1 MRQSGLPLHRQT
13 IQENTQ
19 NLLRNLLCMRP
30 APGICSAGTCSRTC
44 PTTSSPTC
52 AWSGTSSKTC
62 FGTCSKTSSL
72 TCAWSGTS
80 SKTCFGTCSK
90 TYCGWL
96 QLLQNPSKTSSG
108 TSSGTCSG
116 TCFATTCGTCSS
128 TLCREL
134 APEPLPELA
143 PSRLCHKGVRQEPA
157 TRMSHKTVR

>member
-44 PTTSSPTC
+44 PTTSSP
-52 AWSGTSSKTC
+52 
-62 FGTCSKTSSL
+62 